1 MDCIFENLSGLTS
14 SVVSVYESRVAFM
27 SEKPTGSKIQFK
39 NNVSDQGSTVYGVS
53 SVIVFRNMTSAF
65 NTAVRGGCIQIVS
78 SEFEAIDSIFNNN
91 NAELGG
97 TIFAIQSSVMRIRR
111 SELLDNRASIGSVVY
126 SMANKINAKVGYTS
140 QYV

>member
-27 SEKPTGSKIQFK
+27 SEKPTGAKIQFK

-97 TIFAIQSSVMRIRR
+97 TIFAI
-111 SELLDNRASIGSVVY
+111 
-126 SMANKINAKVGYTS
+126 
-140 QYV
+140 